1 MSSGPAVSLH
11 DLEKS
16 GNILS
21 IAIVRAF
28 SRFSNSCSVIIAPS
42 FCSDENVTLR

>member
-11 DLEKS
+11 DLTKS

-28 SRFSNSCSVIIAPS
+28 SRFSNSCWVIILFPAMQMS
-42 FCSDENVTLR
+42 VAAL